1 MHLWCHFHFHF
12 YQTLLPSYKNAI
24 EYIYAQLRHMDE
36 TIGCSGVGGNQ
47 QVTTQAA
54 PVQSNDDD
62 DLLEQFDSDQF
73 NPDIIEA
80 IFEDFMNE
88 QLLRTAIKA

>member
-1 MHLWCHFHFHF
+1 
-12 YQTLLPSYKNAI
+12 
-24 EYIYAQLRHMDE
+24 MDE

-62 DLLEQFDSDQF
+62 DILEQFDSDQF
-73 NPDIIEA
+73 NPYIDSIGTWA
-80 IFEDFMNE
+80 SSDM
-88 QLLRTAIKA
+88 KADSNFSWEYNMEG